1 MRSLEC
7 PRATVHGELAQV
19 VRLPVAE
26 RDELLALARA
36 LRAALDAGEPRRA
49 RELGLE
55 LERRL
60 EAAGVAAESETA

>member
-1 MRSLEC
+1 MSPEC
-7 PRATVHGELAQV
+7 PRATVHTDAAEL

-26 RDELLALARA
+26 RDELLALVRA
-36 LRAALDAGEPRRA
+36 LRAALDDDEPRRA

>member
-1 MRSLEC
+1 M
-7 PRATVHGELAQV
+7 